1 MVSFL
6 GRAFCGDFFFQGLNY
21 LILKSSK
28 YIGFLDIKEKKQLK
42 RNCSSMKNLEVFR

>member
-28 YIGFLDIKEKKQLK
+28 YIGFLDIKEK
-42 RNCSSMKNLEVFR
+42 NN